1 MADELWQQR
10 VRRGLGL
17 LDASQPDQ
25 ARTICMLN
33 KVLDTGNNDDYVSD
47 YYTIQQTAGGLPDGV
62 SFDQMLGQ
70 VSTHIRQDL
79 NTQRTLTDENGQT
92 TVSPDPDDDGFREW
106 MLGAD
111 HQIVK
116 IFGLVN
122 ATVHQAAPGDF
133 HIKLYNFIL
142 DSLKNDRSLYSC
154 YRDIFVDGR

>member
-10 VRRGLGL
+10 VNRALAL
-17 LDASQPDQ
+17 LDSSQPDQ
-25 ARTICMLN
+25 ARTICMFN
-33 KVLDTGNNDDYVSD
+33 KVLDTSNNDDYVSD

-62 SFDQMLGQ
+62 SFERLLGQ
-70 VSTHIRQDL
+70 VSTNIRTDL
-79 NTQRTLTDENGQT
+79 NTQRTFTDESGNV
-92 TVSPDPDDDGFREW
+92 TVSPEPGDDDFREW

-133 HIKLYNFIL
+133 HIKLYNYIL
-142 DSLKNDRSLYSC
+142 DSLKNSRSLYSC
-154 YRDIFVDGR
+154 YGDIFVDER